1 VLKFSC
7 FPSKQVNSCVLLFIE
22 KRPKERFSECGE
34 MDKEGFRKYLTNR
47 EQPVPEEQIITNTEM
62 VERFEEYLKQYGKTL
77 ETAGADEFE
86 KFSAILIE
94 EGGNTYLDYAAI
106 SRYAY
111 FMKNMDLYLSV
122 LGIFDGGEVMDVL
135 RERLGEHAGE
145 EIRDKILPEKDLPP
159 LGMPNREKI
168 LVTREIVKRM
178 QKTLNPEICKKILAD
193 VAHGLPRDFRKGE
206 REKFLEAGSI
216 DEYLKRK
223 RASAIAELEK
233 HRDDGS
239 LFYNQYI
246 SAEVIDYVKSR
257 PDVLSGERRG
267 NTIYHTKIPYMV
279 QEYLNEKD
287 ERMKR
292 YYACHC
298 AWARE
303 SILDEEVDVS
313 SDFCHCSGGFT
324 KQPWEA
330 ALDQPLEYNMV
341 KSVLKGDD
349 ECSFVIFLP
358 EGTE

>member
-1 VLKFSC
+1 
-7 FPSKQVNSCVLLFIE
+7 
-22 KRPKERFSECGE
+22 
-34 MDKEGFRKYLTNR
+34 MDKEGFRKYLTDR
-47 EQPVPEEQIITNTEM
+47 EQPIPEEQIVANTEM
-62 VERFEEYLKQYGKTL
+62 VERFEEFLKQFGKTL
-77 ETAGADEFE
+77 ETAGEDEFE
-86 KFSAILIE
+86 QFSAILVK
-94 EGGNTYLDYAAI
+94 EGANTYLDYAGL
-106 SRYAY
+106 SRYA
-111 FMKNMDLYLSV
+111 FFVKNMNLYLPV
-122 LGIFDGGEVMDVL
+122 LGIFDGGEVMNVL
-135 RERLGEHAGE
+135 RERLGEHVGE
-145 EIRDKILPEKDLPP
+145 ELREKILPEKDLPP
-159 LGMPNREKI
+159 LGMPDKEKI

-178 QKTLNPEICKKILAD
+178 QQILSPADCKKILAD

-206 REKFLEAGSI
+206 REKYLEAGSI
-216 DEYLKRK
+216 NEYLKRK
-223 RASAIAELEK
+223 RESAIAELEK

-246 SAEVIDYVKSR
+246 STEVVDYVKSR

-279 QEYLNEKD
+279 QEYLDEKD

-303 SILDEEVDVS
+303 AILDNEVDVS

-330 ALDQPLEYNMV
+330 ALDQPLEYDMV

-349 ECSFVIFLP
+349 ECSFVIHLP
-358 EGTE
+358 EGVE